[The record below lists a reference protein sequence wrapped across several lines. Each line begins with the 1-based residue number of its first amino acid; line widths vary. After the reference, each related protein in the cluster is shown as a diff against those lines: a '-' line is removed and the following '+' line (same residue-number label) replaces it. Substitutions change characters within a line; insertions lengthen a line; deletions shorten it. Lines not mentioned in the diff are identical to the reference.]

1 MTATTSSTRRPW
13 HGSRSTGRG
22 LRWNKWERTVT
33 GNHRAGRHICRPY
46 EPADDLR
53 HSETTRR
60 VKTLPT
66 GLQKP
71 SPLGEGGPAGPDE
84 GGKPPGSSR
93 LPIMCG
99 PGVPGPYEPADDLR
113 HSEANAEGSRPLP
126 TGLQKPFPLWGKV
139 GPAGRMEGNC
149 PAAAVCL

>member
-1 MTATTSSTRRPW
+1 M
-13 HGSRSTGRG
+13 SRSTGRG

-53 HSETTRR
+53 HSETNAEGSRP
-60 VKTLPT
+60 LPT

-84 GGKPPGSSR
+84 GETARQQPFAYNVRAGR
-93 LPIMCG
+93 
-99 PGVPGPYEPADDLR
+99 A
-113 HSEANAEGSRPLP
+113 RPLR
-126 TGLQKPFPLWGKV
+126 TGG
-139 GPAGRMEGNC
+139 
-149 PAAAVCL
+149 